1 MHKSLQAS
9 DCGNRLH
16 ENISEDGRNLN
27 SIKTHA
33 APALNDVTVCRK
45 ESKDKIMPISRK
57 WKLTKKWANDE
68 AIKIRSSKPIQQ
80 RINKC
85 KATVSEMP
93 LIGLSRGLLA
103 R

>member
-57 WKLTKKWANDE
+57 
-68 AIKIRSSKPIQQ
+68 
-80 RINKC
+80 
-85 KATVSEMP
+85 
-93 LIGLSRGLLA
+93 
-103 R
+103 